1 METAIIVLATVTGI
15 VTGLVFGFFEVP
27 IPAPPNL
34 AGIMGI
40 VGIFLG
46 YRFMTYLAAEYD
58 IGVDLLA
65 ALPF

>member
-1 METAIIVLATVTGI
+1 MNTVLIALATLTGI

-46 YRFMTYLAAEYD
+46 YRLMTHLTAEFD
-58 IGVDLLA
+58 IGIDVMSVLGM
-65 ALPF
+65 

>member
-1 METAIIVLATVTGI
+1 MDTILILLATVTGI

-34 AGIMGI
+34 AGVMGI

-46 YRFMTYLAAEYD
+46 YRLMSYLSAQFD
-58 IGVDLLA
+58 IGVDLLSI
-65 ALPF
+65 LGM

>member
-1 METAIIVLATVTGI
+1 MNTILVVLATVTGI

-27 IPAPPNL
+27 IPAPPNV

-46 YRFMTYLAAEYD
+46 YRLMTYLTEEFD
-58 IGVDLLA
+58 IGVDLVS
-65 ALPF
+65 ALGL

>member
-1 METAIIVLATVTGI
+1 MNTTLIVLATLTGI
-15 VTGLVFGFFEVP
+15 ATGLVFGFFEVP

-46 YRFMTYLAAEYD
+46 YRLMTHLTAEFG
-58 IGVDLLA
+58 IGIDLLSV
-65 ALPF
+65 LGS